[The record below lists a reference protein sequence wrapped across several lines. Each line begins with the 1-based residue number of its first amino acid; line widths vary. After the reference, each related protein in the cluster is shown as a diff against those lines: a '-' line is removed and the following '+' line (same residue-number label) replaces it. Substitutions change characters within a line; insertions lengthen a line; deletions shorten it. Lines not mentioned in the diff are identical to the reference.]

1 MSSFYFFSDLVFLG
15 WWMGRGVPIW
25 ECVGIQKAQ
34 RMAFSHDEGTVAVHG
49 DACLFFFAPEKTKEN
64 QKNAFEKLTLKFFR
78 LVVNG
83 G

>member
-1 MSSFYFFSDLVFLG
+1 
-15 WWMGRGVPIW
+15 
-25 ECVGIQKAQ
+25 
-34 RMAFSHDEGTVAVHG
+34 MAFSHDEGTVAVHG

-83 G
+83 VESSFIDQVYFAGGWAIAVFNT